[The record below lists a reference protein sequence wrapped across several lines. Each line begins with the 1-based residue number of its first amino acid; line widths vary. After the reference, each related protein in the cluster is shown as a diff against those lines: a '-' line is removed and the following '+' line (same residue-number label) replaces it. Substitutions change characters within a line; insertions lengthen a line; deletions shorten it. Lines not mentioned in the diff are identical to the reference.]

1 MDKATLAQYLVNLH
15 TLLSA
20 QASSAHSVPSA
31 VLSAEYERSWALLKE
46 KIEDET
52 RTEHKQSGRPETG
65 ADHSRGEPL
74 RRG

>member
-1 MDKATLAQYLVNLH
+1 MDKYALAQYLVNLH

-20 QASSAHSVPSA
+20 QASGAHSVPSA
-31 VLSAEYERSWALLKE
+31 VLSEEYNKSWALLKE
-46 KIEDET
+46 KLQDET

-65 ADHSRGEPL
+65 ADQPRGEPS

>member
-1 MDKATLAQYLVNLH
+1 MNKAELAQYLVNLH

-46 KIEDET
+46 KIDDET
-52 RTEHKQSGRPETG
+52 RDSE
-65 ADHSRGEPL
+65 
-74 RRG
+74 